1 MPKNETAIGTT
12 VGAAAALVASS
23 ALSGILKPSSKKF
36 TEIFDQPQN
45 AKISGS
51 SNSEE
56 DVFRISLDR
65 GPRDEL
71 GFRGLGFRIRRGPDK
86 SHFSIL
92 AIYDDGPAHGKL
104 QVDDEILEINGKSTK
119 NLSHADGI
127 KLIRSGNNPDKV
139 EMLIKRVHET
149 DVFAVEKILK
159 KRFNQRLGRVEYLL
173 KWRNFDDDD
182 NTWEPLKNLVDCDE
196 IIEEFENGLIAENF
210 VKPEMPLKKPIFYC
224 HQCQTQ
230 STPDAEHIQVCI
242 HIFFF
247 KFNPLWNQMI
257 YYFNERDICRVSSFS
272 SCNGTFS

>member
-1 MPKNETAIGTT
+1 MPKNGTAIGAT
-12 VGAAAALVASS
+12 VGGAAALVASS
-23 ALSGILKPSSKKF
+23 ALSGILKPSSKKS
-36 TEIFDQPQN
+36 TEIIDQPQN

-51 SNSEE
+51 SDSE

-159 KRFNQRLGRVEYLL
+159 KRFNQRRGRVEYLL

-242 HIFFF
+242 HIFFE
-247 KFNPLWNQMI
+247 I
-257 YYFNERDICRVSSFS
+257 
-272 SCNGTFS
+272 

>member
-1 MPKNETAIGTT
+1 MKYYYGVAEFNSPI
-12 VGAAAALVASS
+12 AANKVYIDCDQSEYELS
-23 ALSGILKPSSKKF
+23 ATKF
-36 TEIFDQPQN
+36 DLRFIPEDMEFKDDPPTEICNQAPDSDLGNP
-45 AKISGS
+45 
-51 SNSEE
+51 ED

-139 EMLIKRVHET
+139 EMLIKRVHEK

-159 KRFNQRLGRVEYLL
+159 KRFNQRRGRVEYLL

-210 VKPEMPLKKPIFYC
+210 VKSEMPLKKPSLTMLPIFYC
-224 HQCQTQ
+224 RQCQTQ
-230 STPDAEHIQVCI
+230 TTPDAEHIQVCI
-242 HIFFF
+242 HIFFE
-247 KFNPLWNQMI
+247 I
-257 YYFNERDICRVSSFS
+257 
-272 SCNGTFS
+272 

>member
-1 MPKNETAIGTT
+1 MPKNGTAIGAT
-12 VGAAAALVASS
+12 VGGAAALVASS
-23 ALSGILKPSSKKF
+23 ALSGILKPSSKKS
-36 TEIFDQPQN
+36 TEIVV

-51 SNSEE
+51 SDSEE

-92 AIYDDGPAHGKL
+92 AIYDDGPALGKL

-139 EMLIKRVHET
+139 EMLIKRVHEK

-159 KRFNQRLGRVEYLL
+159 KRFNQRRGRVEYLL

-210 VKPEMPLKKPIFYC
+210 VKSEMPLKKPSLTTPPIFYC

-230 STPDAEHIQVCI
+230 TTPDAEHIQVCI
-242 HIFFF
+242 HIFFE
-247 KFNPLWNQMI
+247 I
-257 YYFNERDICRVSSFS
+257 
-272 SCNGTFS
+272 